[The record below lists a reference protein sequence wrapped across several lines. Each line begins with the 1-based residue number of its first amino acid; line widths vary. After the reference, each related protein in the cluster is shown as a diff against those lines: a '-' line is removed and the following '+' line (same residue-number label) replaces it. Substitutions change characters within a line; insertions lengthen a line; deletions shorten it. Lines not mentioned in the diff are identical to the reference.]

1 MRTKP
6 NYYTIG
12 IFVSAGLVLILGAL
26 IILGA
31 ASIWREYVYIE
42 TYVDESIQGV
52 DVGSAVKMRGV
63 QIGNVQRIGFVNINY
78 PEASGAKQRYVML
91 EISISLKAFGDM
103 TPTQLASFLEEEV
116 DNGLRIRMLPMG
128 LTGSAY
134 MEMDYLDP
142 VRHPPPPIEWTPA
155 TPYIPSAPGAFARL
169 EETFETIS
177 NTLAKLED
185 LKLDQTLDHLDQLI
199 TSLSNTVN
207 SLDMEGLS
215 THASLF
221 LKEMRESN
229 RKLSMI
235 VGPESDIMEENVNFY
250 SVMADTRAVIRE
262 IRAGLDRL
270 KIDQDDGAMDQLT
283 QSIADMR
290 LAFAGMPETLESIR
304 EAAQSMRQSTEGFS
318 SFTRRTYS
326 LLATQ
331 SEQIE
336 SIMRDL
342 EITSRNLMEFST
354 DARSYPSYMF
364 FGDKPREIDKK

>member
-12 IFVSAGLVLILGAL
+12 IFVSAGLVLILAAL

-31 ASIWREYVYIE
+31 GAIWREHVYIE
-42 TYVDESIQGV
+42 TYVDESIQGI

-78 PEASGAKQRYVML
+78 PEATGAKQRYVML
-91 EISISLKAFGDM
+91 EISVSLRAFGDM
-103 TPTQLASFLEEEV
+103 TAPQLAVFLQEEV
-116 DNGLRIRMLPMG
+116 KNGLRIRMLPMG

-142 VRHPPPPIEWTPA
+142 VRHPPLPIEWTPE
-155 TPYIPSAPGAFARL
+155 TPYIPSAPGTFARL

-177 NTLAKLED
+177 NTLAKLEE
-185 LKLDQTLDHLDQLI
+185 LRLDQTLAHLDHLI
-199 TSLSNTVN
+199 TSLSSTVD
-207 SLDMEGLS
+207 SLDVEGLS

-235 VGPESDIMEENVNFY
+235 MGPDSDIMEKDVNFY
-250 SVMADTRAVIRE
+250 SVMADTGALARE

-270 KIDQDDGAMDQLT
+270 KIDQDDGAMDQLA
-283 QSIADMR
+283 QAISDMR
-290 LAFAGMPETLESIR
+290 LASASMPETLESIR
-304 EAAQSMRQSTEGFS
+304 EAAESMRQSTEGFNR
-318 SFTRRTYS
+318 FTRGTYS
-326 LLATQ
+326 LLAAQ
-331 SEQIE
+331 NEKIE

-342 EITSRNLMEFST
+342 EITSRNLRELST
-354 DARSYPSYMF
+354 DAKSYPSYIF
-364 FGDKPREIDKK
+364 FGDKPLELE